1 MVNTDSV
8 MLSCTNCFFFLFFFV
23 GAVTIK
29 MILKRLFKN
38 YGNSLVRVSKPCT
51 LKHIGVN

>member
-1 MVNTDSV
+1 MVNLMVNTDSV
-8 MLSCTNCFFFLFFFV
+8 MLSCTNCFFV

-51 LKHIGVN
+51 LKRIGVN